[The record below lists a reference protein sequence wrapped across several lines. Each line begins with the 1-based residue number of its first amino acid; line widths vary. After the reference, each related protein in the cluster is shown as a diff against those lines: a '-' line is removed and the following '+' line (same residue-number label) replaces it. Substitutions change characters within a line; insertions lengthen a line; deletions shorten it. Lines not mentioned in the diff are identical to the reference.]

1 MTKRKTPLAREQVSQ
16 FQLHLCR
23 WHKLHPPTFHTPCAG
38 WDCSHEDFP
47 HHNHLLKYTFLAFPR
62 GKYFLESSAKL
73 QLLFTTFQV
82 NAIWTKDMGTCF
94 KKSHWDHQP
103 ISKMSL
109 SNMLNLIYITSSTTT
124 HFPYSGLD
132 CCKVEPNPIWI
143 YLEIYLVDTK
153 LSWTTVHDL
162 MVWNTTVLSPVW
174 FYFTGFTS
182 LYKWTGE
189 QPAHF
194 AQRWEGAMI
203 LNFTARFFQNYD
215 CQVNL

>member
-1 MTKRKTPLAREQVSQ
+1 MGETVHMRTSLTTTICLNIPSWLS
-16 FQLHLCR
+16 
-23 WHKLHPPTFHTPCAG
+23 
-38 WDCSHEDFP
+38 
-47 HHNHLLKYTFLAFPR
+47 
-62 GKYFLESSAKL
+62 LEENTSWLPAKL

-109 SNMLNLIYITSSTTT
+109 SNMLNLICITSSTTT

-194 AQRWEGAMI
+194 AQRWEGATI
-203 LNFTARFFQNYD
+203 LNFTGRFFQNYD